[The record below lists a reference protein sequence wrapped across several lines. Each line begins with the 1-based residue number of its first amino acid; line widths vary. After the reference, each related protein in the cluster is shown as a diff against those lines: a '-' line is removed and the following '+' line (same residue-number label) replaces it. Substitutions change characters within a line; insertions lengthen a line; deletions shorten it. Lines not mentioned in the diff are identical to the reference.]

1 MVTTNGGLSRYGF
14 FTCAIRR
21 ASSSNRFVSTALLA
35 APMSA
40 SDCPTCDVVL
50 PSKRAS
56 ALYLGKVSE
65 SMNADSQDA
74 HQRDVQS
81 GLQQLRRELAGLE
94 TEIVGV
100 EGRLSEIRARQRVIE
115 QRAMDAIRAGD
126 DRAARAALVEM
137 MPHAEAA
144 APLEADLTVLRAMA
158 DECRRWLAT
167 A

>member
-1 MVTTNGGLSRYGF
+1 
-14 FTCAIRR
+14 
-21 ASSSNRFVSTALLA
+21 
-35 APMSA
+35 
-40 SDCPTCDVVL
+40 
-50 PSKRAS
+50 
-56 ALYLGKVSE
+56 
-65 SMNADSQDA
+65 MNADSQDA

-81 GLQQLRRELAGLE
+81 ALQRLRRELAGLE

-100 EGRLSEIRARQRVIE
+100 EGRLSEIRARQHLIE